1 MTDEDHANMIADQIM
16 DMSQETLI
24 ETVKE
29 GIRGRY
35 TLHLD
40 VIDVRVLTALRI
52 LAFDIMTQDKYLLD
66 KHRMEDFNEE
76 AGKKILSSFFDEL
89 EELYTQEGENDVE

>member
-1 MTDEDHANMIADQIM
+1 MIADQIM

-24 ETVKE
+24 ETVRE